1 MTIEHVLYASSSFVQ
16 KCTRIFCGSQRVIKG
31 ALLSWKLQWRI
42 KSYLIPWRYI
52 AGFLW
57 IRLSPKPHIQVSFA
71 SCYRQIWVGLTGW
84 FQMSLPSA
92 GAMNLTLF
100 LVFYGMGPLLVSIQ
114 DLLSYI
120 MPLLPSWIEGSLGRL
135 NVSIFLVHR
144 QGARNGVAVDY
155 MVFDWLTCP

>member
-1 MTIEHVLYASSSFVQ
+1 MHPDFLWQAARHKGSLTVLKTAV
-16 KCTRIFCGSQRVIKG
+16 
-31 ALLSWKLQWRI
+31 QWRI
-42 KSYLIPWRYI
+42 KSNLIPWRNI
-52 AGFLW
+52 AGSFRIQMSL
-57 IRLSPKPHIQVSFA
+57 KPRIQVSFA

-84 FQMSLPSA
+84 FQMSLPSP

-135 NVSIFLVHR
+135 NVSIFLIHR

-155 MVFDWLTCP
+155 MVLDWLTSS